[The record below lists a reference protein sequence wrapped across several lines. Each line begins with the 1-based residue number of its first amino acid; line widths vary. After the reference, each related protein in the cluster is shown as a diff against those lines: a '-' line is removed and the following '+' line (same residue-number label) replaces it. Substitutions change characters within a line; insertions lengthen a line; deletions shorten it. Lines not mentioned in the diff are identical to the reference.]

1 MDLST
6 VQDKLC
12 KGDYENSSYFLKD
25 MNLIFNNAKDY
36 NQTRSQV
43 RSGRGWEGVSRW
55 LANLS
60 DLIRSLF
67 VCLLLLLTHNTCMS
81 FILYTY
87 MYDHTCILVY
97 MYMYMLIL
105 HLRTCPSLVLH
116 LCTCIFISSSSS
128 YMYLHCNTCIFFS
141 TGGFYS
147 LVFIVIHVHVSI
159 FVCSQFF
166 VIVHV
171 TFHH

>member
-1 MDLST
+1 MRTVATSWRIWTSSST
-6 VQDKLC
+6 MLRTIIRPGHRWEV
-12 KGDYENSSYFLKD
+12 GEG
-25 MNLIFNNAKDY
+25 
-36 NQTRSQV
+36 
-43 RSGRGWEGVSRW
+43 GRVSLGG

-97 MYMYMLIL
+97 MYMLIL
-105 HLRTCPSLVLH
+105 HLRVHVLH
-116 LCTCIFISSSSS
+116 RFFIFVHVSLSHLHLLTCSSSS
-128 YMYLHCNTCIFFS
+128 YMYLHCNTCIFFFS
-141 TGGFYS
+141 TGGFYSS

-159 FVCSQFF
+159 FVN
-166 VIVHV
+166 VHNSSSLYM
-171 TFHH
+171 